1 MYFGDDD
8 GNVVCTMVYGVE
20 VNNAPSKDSLGSLV
34 DVTELRVRPG
44 QRDMLIWTPE
54 TKVTIQLEPMHTS
67 VGKTYPYETHAGT
80 PDFASWSLVNDVNH
94 VNLGDHVSVALKVL
108 TVEEKYTWEKM
119 EPYLELTGRDY
130 EGFVDWRLRLWSCE
144 EGDVLAGHTYM
155 FRGLKDTAERVWDE
169 QKWQY
174 VPRPTQSQTV

>member
-1 MYFGDDD
+1 
-8 GNVVCTMVYGVE
+8 MV
-20 VNNAPSKDSLGSLV
+20 NKAS
-34 DVTELRVRPG
+34 
-44 QRDMLIWTPE
+44 I
-54 TKVTIQLEPMHTS
+54 H
-67 VGKTYPYETHAGT
+67 YPIIYSIPICG
-80 PDFASWSLVNDVNH
+80 
-94 VNLGDHVSVALKVL
+94 
-108 TVEEKYTWEKM
+108 EEKYTWDKG

-130 EGFVDWRLRLWSCE
+130 EGFVDWWPRLWSCE